1 MSRRRSFLST
11 HVFLVTLG
19 ALTLYPM
26 FFMVV
31 NAMRTGVATATSPF
45 GLPSYFHWMNFVY
58 AWDGIASAFALT
70 GWIELVS
77 VVVTLAAAILA
88 SYAFARMQFQAKNL
102 LFTIMFALLVIPG
115 FLTLIPLFLE
125 IRDFDLLNTSWGLI
139 LPYIAGGQAFAIFVL
154 RSFIETIPEEMFEA
168 ARIDGANHWRM
179 FLNFVLPLAV
189 PMLITLALL
198 QIVGIYGD
206 YVFPS
211 LVLNSTQHTVSLA
224 IANFTPP
231 AMAPDIN
238 AVNIQLAAFTLSAVP
253 IAILFFALM
262 KYFVNGMSSG
272 ALKM

>member
-1 MSRRRSFLST
+1 MTQRRNAATT

-19 ALTLYPM
+19 ALTVYPM

-31 NAMRTGVATATSPF
+31 NAMRSGLATATAPF
-45 GLPSYFHWMNFVY
+45 GLPNHFDWMNFVY

-70 GWIELVS
+70 GWIEVVS
-77 VVVTLAAAILA
+77 VFVSLAIAVLAA
-88 SYAFARMQFQAKNL
+88 YAFARMHFRGKTV
-102 LFTIMFALLVIPG
+102 LFTAMFALLVIPG

-125 IRDFDLLNTSWGLI
+125 IRDFNLLNTAWGLI
-139 LPYIAGGQAFAIFVL
+139 FPYIAGGQAFAIFVL

-179 FLNFVLPLAV
+179 FLNFVVPLSV
-189 PMLITLALL
+189 PMLITVGLL
-198 QIVGIYGD
+198 QVVGIYGD

-211 LVLNSTQHTVSLA
+211 LVLNSTQRTVSLA

-231 AMAPDIN
+231 ALAPNIN
-238 AVNIQLAAFTLSAVP
+238 AVNIQLAAFTLSAIP